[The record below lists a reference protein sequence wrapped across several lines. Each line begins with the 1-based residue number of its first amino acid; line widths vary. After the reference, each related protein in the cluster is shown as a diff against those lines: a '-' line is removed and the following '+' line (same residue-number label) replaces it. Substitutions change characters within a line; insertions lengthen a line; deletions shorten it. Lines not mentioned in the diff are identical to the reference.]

1 VKNVCKVKTAPAKTK
16 MNVSFKQQFKIPTM
30 KSARLSAVAIGMI
43 ACTHISSTDT
53 FTLNDSMSG
62 TKKSVNVA
70 PVVNN
75 KKPVVIDTPDL
86 PLFRDVLDPKRLFW

>member
-1 VKNVCKVKTAPAKTK
+1 VKNVCKVKKPTAKTK
-16 MNVSFKQQFKIPTM
+16 MYVSFKPQFKINPM

-53 FTLNDSMSG
+53 FTLNDSMSCH
-62 TKKSVNVA
+62 KKSAHVA

-75 KKPVVIDTPDL
+75 KKAVVSDTPDL
-86 PLFRDVLDPKRLFW
+86 PFFRDVLDPKRLFW